1 MAKFREEKAWILV
14 GQCVPC
20 VFETM
25 RLFRSEVT
33 LIKDATPVQNKS
45 AFIWAVFQS
54 HRVVM
59 DESILVGFKGYPAIV
74 KQMSFFAYGDRSG
87 GSF

>member
-20 VFETM
+20 AFETM

-45 AFIWAVFQS
+45 AFIWA
-54 HRVVM
+54 
-59 DESILVGFKGYPAIV
+59 GF
-74 KQMSFFAYGDRSG
+74 
-87 GSF
+87 